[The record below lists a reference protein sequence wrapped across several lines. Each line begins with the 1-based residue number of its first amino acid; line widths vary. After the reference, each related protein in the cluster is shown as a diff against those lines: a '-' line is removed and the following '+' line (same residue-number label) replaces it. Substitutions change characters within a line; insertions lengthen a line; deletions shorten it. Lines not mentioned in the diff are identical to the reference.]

1 MQVYSTHGLSSAA
14 KVSYWNDVMG
24 DVFAP
29 AEARPVNAAE
39 FDAEVRCMQFGRLRL
54 ANAVSR
60 AATVERS
67 RVQAAKADEHR
78 YFLHMQLQGQL
89 RLIQENHE
97 ALLEEGDL
105 VLSDSTLPCSLS
117 YDDTCSTLVL
127 VVTDDELRRH
137 LPTPEEVIGVKL
149 SGRKG
154 LSSTTSLMLR
164 SVWEQAEEGFPPEL
178 GSRIADG
185 ILDIFAT
192 SWAAE
197 RNIVVADAAIV
208 GARRV
213 QIKRYIEANLRNPDL
228 NVRSV
233 AAAFGISPRYLHIL
247 FANESETVSSY
258 ILRRRLEECGKQL
271 ADVLWQRRTITEI
284 AFGWGFNNATHFAR
298 VFRNHYGTS
307 PREYRNSHARRDL
320 IADRNGR
327 PQGRA
332 RGRNTASATG

>member
-1 MQVYSTHGLSSAA
+1 MQTYSTHGLASSA
-14 KVSYWNDVMG
+14 KVSYWNEVIS

-29 AEARPVNAAE
+29 LETRPANAGE
-39 FDAEVRCMQFGRLRL
+39 FDAEVRCTQIGRLRL

-60 AATVERS
+60 AATVQRS
-67 RVQAAKADEHR
+67 KSQAAKIDTHR
-78 YFLHMQLQGQL
+78 FFLHVQLQGQL
-89 RLIQENHE
+89 LVKQENHE

-105 VLSDSTLPCSLS
+105 VLSDSTLPYSLS
-117 YDDTCSTLVL
+117 YDDLCSTLVL
-127 VVTDDELRRH
+127 IVTADELRRH
-137 LPTPEEVIGVKL
+137 LPTPEEVTGVKL
-149 SGRKG
+149 SGSRG
-154 LSSTTSLMLR
+154 LSRTTSLMLR
-164 SVWEQAEEGFPPEL
+164 SVWEQAEEGLPPEL

-185 ILDIFAT
+185 ILDVFAT
-192 SWAAE
+192 SWAAT

-213 QIKRYIEANLRNPDL
+213 QIKRYIEANLREPEL

-233 AAAFGISPRYLHIL
+233 AAGFGISPRYLHIL

-271 ADVLWQRRTITEI
+271 TDVLWQRRTITEI

-307 PREYRNSHARRDL
+307 PREYRNSQARREMAVD
-320 IADRNGR
+320 GR
-327 PQGRA
+327 WVPQRGGRT
-332 RGRNTASATG
+332 RERMIVAS